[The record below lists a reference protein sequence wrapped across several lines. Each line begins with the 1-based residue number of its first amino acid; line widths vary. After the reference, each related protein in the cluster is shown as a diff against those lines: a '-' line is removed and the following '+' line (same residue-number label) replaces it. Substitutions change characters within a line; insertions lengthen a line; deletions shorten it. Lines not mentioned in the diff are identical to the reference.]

1 MVVTLVLFGA
11 LFSGSELRAQEHP
24 GEHPGKEAK
33 IKPDQV
39 KEAILDYIRWD
50 TKLKGGSFLI
60 WDDKEQRVWNL
71 DFSEL
76 HKKVMVLEDKTYFA
90 CVDFNAQM
98 KQPDGS
104 VKTATLDIDFW
115 LEKEDLSMKEIRL
128 SRLKNEESEEY
139 PAEKYWSGRYHMLG
153 PYHHSFYFERHS
165 HGERIE
171 I

>member
-1 MVVTLVLFGA
+1 MRHKIFVMILALTLLGA
-11 LFSGSELRAQEHP
+11 LFSGIKLRAQEHP
-24 GEHPGKEAK
+24 GEHPGKAEK

-39 KEAILDYIRWD
+39 KEAILDYIRSD

-60 WDDKEQRVWNL
+60 WDDKEQRIWNL

-90 CVDFNAQM
+90 CVDFNAQV

-115 LEKEDLSMKEIRL
+115 LEKGEDGNLKVSMIKIHKVGGVPRYKYEGDKIKQIKE
-128 SRLKNEESEEY
+128 
-139 PAEKYWSGRYHMLG
+139 
-153 PYHHSFYFERHS
+153 
-165 HGERIE
+165 
-171 I
+171 